1 MSISPFDWPQ
11 IQCSNRMELEPD
23 PKLDRILAIAVVV
36 AVDDRITHRI
46 VMMLSE
52 PTEHQ
57 KC

>member
-1 MSISPFDWPQ
+1 
-11 IQCSNRMELEPD
+11 MELEPD
-23 PKLDRILAIAVVV
+23 PKLDCILAIAVVV

-52 PTEHQ
+52 PAEHQ